1 MPERKHITRG
11 LRFTLTAVYT
21 FVFTLLLVGVSLF
34 FRHNLASSLD
44 QQAREDLDQNWA
56 IVKAYLRIVS
66 DKGQD
71 NYHPIWFADANDP
84 EESAAV
90 AGVKKVYLIAD
101 PAGHVLEGV
110 HQLQIPRLG

>member
-21 FVFTLLLVGVSLF
+21 FVFKLVVVGVSLF

-56 IVKAYLRIVS
+56 IVKAYLRIES

-71 NYHPIWFADANDP
+71 NYHPLWFADANDP
-84 EESAAV
+84 EKPPPWPE
-90 AGVKKVYLIAD
+90 
-101 PAGHVLEGV
+101 
-110 HQLQIPRLG
+110 